1 MFFLVSQDDDE
12 QTDIGCDNP
21 GGVGNSGRCGV
32 LEVLLMILA
41 SDSVSFCP
49 VVLCLCSLLLLSV
62 YLSSSDSTIFC
73 VFRLYIICK
82 RHSDEVYSQ

>member
-41 SDSVSFCP
+41 SDSVGVF
-49 VVLCLCSLLLLSV
+49 
-62 YLSSSDSTIFC
+62 LSSRLVFVLIVTFVC
-73 VFRLYIICK
+73 VPVLLRQHYILCIQTV
-82 RHSDEVYSQ
+82 HNL